1 MRKILFVCSRNTCR
15 SPMAVSILKNIL
27 RKNNVDKKY
36 SISSAGLNAR
46 VGEPMN
52 EHAIKAL
59 KDNNVNVCKHTGEQ
73 ISVQTINDNDLVIT
87 MTQEQQEFLS
97 AFTNVYSLKQLTSV
111 NDITDPYGEDQS
123 VYDEVC
129 KDLIK
134 SLNVLFNKLEEK
146 ELTL

>member
-27 RKNNVDKKY
+27 RKNNADKKY

-46 VGEPMN
+46 VDEPMN
-52 EHAIKAL
+52 ERAIKAL
-59 KDNNVNVCKHTGEQ
+59 KDNNIKVSQHLGTQ
-73 ISVQTINDNDLVIT
+73 ISVNIINDNDLVIT

-97 AFTNVYSLKQLTSV
+97 AFTNVYSLKQLTSI
-111 NDITDPYGEDQS
+111 NDIIDPYGEDES
-123 VYDEVC
+123 VYDKVC
-129 KDLIK
+129 KDLIN
-134 SLNVLFNKLEEK
+134 SLNVLYNKLEGK